1 MDQKPK
7 SELAVLSDYLGAV
20 GSVRKARSVFLTV
33 VLLSLLFHI
42 GAYCTGRWGHQV
54 ADWLGGLRQE
64 GGLRSGPGSH
74 PGSGP
79 STRETTPLAAKAPV
93 KPRAATPKGPT
104 ASVPKGSA
112 PARTAPTTKPV
123 EKIIYEKQKRPRVA
137 DPLAEGILGEEYIA
151 AAMPLAQFAGLAASV
166 LLIMT
171 YVIGV
176 NVCLGGRM
184 GGVCY
189 ATSALFWSIVLVA
202 LLFPW
207 RRLVPGMTLELP
219 DAFFDME
226 QLRRGLQDPLG
237 STLSS
242 VLHYGRFLGCPILA
256 FLAASVSSVR
266 FGQACRQV
274 KRAVEPLI
282 AMKVV

>member
-1 MDQKPK
+1 
-7 SELAVLSDYLGAV
+7 V
-20 GSVRKARSVFLTV
+20 GSVRKARSVFLTI

-54 ADWLGGLRQE
+54 ADSLGDLRRD
-64 GGLRSGPGSH
+64 GDLRSAPGSH
-74 PGSGP
+74 PASGP
-79 STRETTPLAAKAPV
+79 STRATTPLAAAAPAKSRAAGPKAP
-93 KPRAATPKGPT
+93 AA
-104 ASVPKGSA
+104 SA
-112 PARTAPTTKPV
+112 PQQSTPAKTVPTTKPIG
-123 EKIIYEKQKRPRVA
+123 KIVYEKQKRPGA
-137 DPLAEGILGEEYIA
+137 AGPLAEGILGEEYIA
-151 AAMPLAQFAGLAASV
+151 ATMPLAQFAGLAASV

-171 YVIGV
+171 YLIGV

-207 RRLVPGMTLELP
+207 RHLVPGMTLELP
-219 DAFFDME
+219 DAFFDMD
-226 QLRRGLQDPLG
+226 QLRGGLEDPLE
-237 STLSS
+237 STLSY